1 MEKRLR
7 WIAIFALA
15 LLLLIPAEV
24 MRYSFD
30 VQKLQVSGFSV
41 FPMPAMLYF
50 AVAGIVQ
57 NICPTLLHAPSLS
70 TQGRAGVIS
79 ILCVAL
85 FLLYWVAFFV
95 SLAFLIRGKRKEKNL
110 VLSLVVSVSYL
121 LLSLPVVLGLFANG
135 LWERKAEFFYV
146 VCYLFL
152 LAILLILFGVHLGLW
167 LRRKSHIEEKEEK
180 AGKWSKRERI
190 FFIVGISVVVVI
202 AVIGLSAL
210 TSFFVNVVFEL
221 KAVKP
226 Y

>member
-7 WIAIFALA
+7 WIAIFAFA
-15 LLLLIPAEV
+15 LLLFIPAEV

-41 FPMPAMLYF
+41 FPMPAMFYF
-50 AVAGIVQ
+50 AVVGVVQ
-57 NICPTLLHAPSLS
+57 NVCPTLLHAPSLN
-70 TQGRAGVIS
+70 TQGITGVLA

-85 FLLYWVAFFV
+85 FLLYWVAVAF
-95 SLAFLIRGKRKEKNL
+95 SLAFLIRGKKREKNL

-121 LLSLPVVLGLFANG
+121 LITLPVVLGFFGNG
-135 LWERKAEFFYV
+135 LWERKAELVYIA
-146 VCYLFL
+146 CYFVL
-152 LAILLILFGVHLGLW
+152 LAILLVFVGVHLGLW
-167 LRRKSHIEEKEEK
+167 LRRKSYIEEKEEK

-190 FFIVGISVVVVI
+190 LFIIGISVASMI

-221 KAVKP
+221 KAAKP
-226 Y
+226 L